1 MSVPPGPH
9 LLSDVIISSPI
20 LAGDGAQGE
29 GGEASG
35 VPGGSGGDFEF
46 GVDPTLDPE
55 LAMVCPH
62 LVKCLFGEML
72 KIPQQALRM
81 SLQEE
86 QARQDAEAAAAPGA
100 VTSDATTNPVSG
112 ISSSEAGMDEDDE
125 EAQLAAALALSQGED
140 VEMVDEEEDEIQQ
153 AMRLSNQDAND
164 DHDKK

>member
-55 LAMVCPH
+55 LAMVSISFTH
-62 LVKCLFGEML
+62 YRLAML
-72 KIPQQALRM
+72 RIAQQALRM
-81 SLQEE
+81 SMQEE
-86 QARQDAEAAAAPGA
+86 QARRDAEAAAA
-100 VTSDATTNPVSG
+100 ATTKDANPTPSAAVSG
-112 ISSSEAGMDEDDE
+112 ITSSEAEMDEDDE

-140 VEMVDEEEDEIQQ
+140 VDMVDEEEDEIQQ
-153 AMRLSNQDAND
+153 AIRLSNQDATD
-164 DHDKK
+164 EPSKK